1 MWWERG
7 RHRKDARDESR
18 GRWENNDQLG
28 SQEHQ
33 NPHHCSTCIRCRRMR
48 GDSGEQNTRLK
59 HMRAAQSY
67 LEKVQGSQPSAAVQ
81 PKVIPYRE

>member
-1 MWWERG
+1 
-7 RHRKDARDESR
+7 
-18 GRWENNDQLG
+18 
-28 SQEHQ
+28 
-33 NPHHCSTCIRCRRMR
+33 MR